1 MEIDSQI
8 SPLTFTR
15 FRYVVDRTNVEWYK
29 LLLIDGY
36 EDSEHFLINEEL
48 SCLQVSG
55 EVFEGFVRLDLV
67 QVFLLLLLGSKVN
80 VVISESLLELFKF

>member
-36 EDSEHFLINEEL
+36 EDSEHFLSNEEL
-48 SCLQVSG
+48 SCLQISG